1 MDKWINQI
9 KLQGSENVNN
19 IECLGY
25 RAMFSGYDDFISAQ
39 NSCEN
44 DNEKR
49 VLSLNGMWDFF
60 LEHKVNKS
68 VQELFESDYN
78 FQKINVP
85 SNWQLEG
92 YDYPIYTN
100 SRYPFDDIL
109 TENGKLCPPFI
120 PEDKNSIGI
129 YKKLFSIPGIKK
141 EEKPGEE
148 TRCIIRFLGVE
159 SAFYVGINGKI
170 IGYHCNSFSPAE
182 FDLTNYLNYDKIN
195 ELKVVVYR
203 YCANSYLED
212 QDMWRMSGIFR
223 DVDLLLIPSVSIFDF
238 ATEAEIDDHC
248 TEAVLKVNIKIKN
261 YLPYEKGPYT
271 LSVRVF
277 DHLGNRKSIEEIQGY
292 TGMENPEWPVDTWR
306 KYDDTL
312 DLKQQFIE
320 KPKKIPGNM
329 LRTVYLQIKLSEI
342 DLWCAE
348 NPLLYTIYL
357 ILENTEKKV
366 VDVVRYQYGLRRIE
380 VINNQICINHHPIKL
395 KGMNYHEFD
404 PVKGRALS
412 RERIKQDICMMKEA
426 NVNAIRCAHYPHHPY
441 FYYLCDV
448 YGMYVMDEC
457 NLETHGI
464 SYKDDV
470 LPGNDAR
477 WLYSCMDRASGML
490 HLSQNHACVIIYS
503 TSNEAGYGENIAA
516 MAAYLRIAGKGRL
529 IHERQMCSVADM
541 DSDTYPSISWLK
553 EKEKNPADK
562 PYILVEYA
570 HAMGNAMGNLLDY
583 WKIINEFDHICG
595 GFIWEWCDH
604 SLWNEKQ
611 QKYMYG
617 GDFHDFP
624 NSSNF
629 CVDGVVT
636 ADRRCTPKYLETW
649 SVYQYIQTRW
659 KADSGEILIKNSYFH
674 SGLTPYYCMIDILE
688 NGNIVSSKKIENLE
702 AEPGEEVS
710 IRLGNLMDYSGE
722 CFVNLHFYSKD
733 NFHGIKKDH
742 CVAASQHL
750 IHENRMVQVQKRDE
764 INITPFEE
772 ENNFILSNEK
782 NTKLIVDKKSGKVI
796 FWIQNGIRF
805 VDTNEC
811 ASGEKLSISRAYTD
825 NDLHSESYL
834 MKTGWR
840 DLNLA
845 GMDSKIQEVKCYRNG
860 IAVHRS
866 YGNTYVGIHEYIL
879 YSMTDE
885 GTLIKDMYIQPY
897 GTIRNLPRI
906 GHELVLDT
914 ELEKVEWYGR
924 GPGENYPD
932 RKNSTLVGYYEGNV
946 SDDEFYI
953 FPQEYGSHQ
962 DVRWIK
968 LTDGKRNQV
977 YLSSNRLIAF
987 SVRRETDQLL
997 SEKLNI
1003 SELKQKKGAVLELDY
1018 AVSGLGN
1025 ASCGTDVMEKY
1036 QVIPAPISI
1045 QVVYGSRR
1053 INFEAIDLH
1062 DVFEIDDDL
1071 QIKGRCGVNESKYVD
1086 PSDAESRIKAGF

>member
-9 KLQGSENVNN
+9 KLHSSENVNN
-19 IECLGY
+19 IACLGY
-25 RAMFSGYDDFISAQ
+25 RAMFSGYDDFTSAQ

-44 DNEKR
+44 DNDKR
-49 VLSLNGMWDFF
+49 VLSLNGTWDFY
-60 LEHKVNKS
+60 LEHRVNKS
-68 VQELFESDYN
+68 LQELFEGDYD
-78 FQKINVP
+78 FQKIKVP

-100 SRYPFDDIL
+100 SRYPFDDTL
-109 TENGKLCPPFI
+109 TENGQLCPPFI

-129 YKKLFSIPGIKK
+129 YKKLFLTPDKIK
-141 EEKPGEE
+141 GEE
-148 TRCIIRFLGVE
+148 TRCVIRFLGVE
-159 SAFYVGINGKI
+159 SAFYFGINGRI
-170 IGYHCNSFSPAE
+170 AGYHCNSFSPAE
-182 FDLTNYLNYDKIN
+182 FDITDYLSHDKVN

-223 DVDLLLIPSVSIFDF
+223 DVDLLLLPSVSIFDF
-238 ATEAEIDDHC
+238 ATEAEINENN
-248 TEAVLKVNIKIKN
+248 TEALLKLNVKIKN
-261 YLPYEKGPYT
+261 YLHHEKGPYT
-271 LSVRVF
+271 VSVKVF
-277 DHLGNRKSIEEIQGY
+277 DQLGSLSSPWEVKGY

-320 KPKKIPGNM
+320 KPRKIPGNM
-329 LRTVYLQIKLSEI
+329 LRTVYLQIKLSKI

-348 NPLLYTIYL
+348 NPSLYTIYL
-357 ILENTEKKV
+357 MLEDDEKNV
-366 VDVVRYQYGLRRIE
+366 VDVVRYQYGLRKVE
-380 VINNQICINHHPIKL
+380 VIDNQICINHRPIKL

-404 PVKGRALS
+404 PIKGRALT
-412 RERIKQDICMMKEA
+412 RERMKQDICMMKEA

-441 FYYLCDV
+441 FYHLCDL

-457 NLETHGI
+457 SLETHGI

-529 IHERQMCSVADM
+529 IHERQMSCIADM
-541 DSDTYPSISWLK
+541 DSDTYPGISWLK
-553 EKEKNPADK
+553 EKEKLSSDK

-570 HAMGNAMGNLLDY
+570 HAMGNAMGNLKDY
-583 WKIINEFDHICG
+583 WTIINESDHISG

-604 SLWNEKQ
+604 SIWDEKQ

-617 GDFHDFP
+617 GDYHDVP

-629 CVDGVVT
+629 CIDGVVT
-636 ADRRCTPKYLETW
+636 ADRRCTPKYWETW
-649 SVYQYIQTRW
+649 SVYQYIQSEW
-659 KADSGEILIKNSYFH
+659 DADSGEILIRNSYFH
-674 SGLTPYYCMIDILE
+674 SGLSPYYCIIDVVE
-688 NGNIVSSKKIENLE
+688 NGCIVSSREIENLK
-702 AEPGEEVS
+702 AEPGEE
-710 IRLGNLMDYSGE
+710 IRVKFENLTEYRGE
-722 CFVNLHFYSKD
+722 CFINLHFYLKD
-733 NFHGIKKDH
+733 DFHGIKKGH

-750 IHENRMVQVQKRDE
+750 VHEDRTVRSRKRNE
-764 INITPFEE
+764 INIIPVEE
-772 ENNFILSNEK
+772 ENYFILSDGDK
-782 NTKLIVDKKSGKVI
+782 SRLIIDKQSGEVVS
-796 FWIQNGIRF
+796 WIQNGIRL
-805 VDTNEC
+805 VDLNKRT
-811 ASGEKLSISRAYTD
+811 SGERLSITRAYTD

-840 DLNLA
+840 ALNLA
-845 GMDSKIQEVKCYRNG
+845 DMERSVKEVRCYGNS
-860 IAVHRS
+860 IAVYRKHCNAYAGIRE
-866 YGNTYVGIHEYIL
+866 YVL
-879 YSMTDE
+879 YSMTDD

-897 GTIRNLPRI
+897 GSIRNLPRI
-906 GHELVLDT
+906 GHELVLGT
-914 ELEKVEWYGR
+914 ELVKVEWYGR

-932 RKNSTLVGYYEGNV
+932 RKNSTLVGCYESSV
-946 SDDEFYI
+946 SEDEFYV

-968 LTDGKRNQV
+968 ITDENQNKV
-977 YLSSNRLIAF
+977 YLLGNRLLSF

-997 SEKLNI
+997 AETKNI
-1003 SELKQKKGAVLELDY
+1003 SELKQNKGAVLELDY

-1036 QVIPAPISI
+1036 QIIPEPIFVQI
-1045 QVVYGSRR
+1045 VYGSK
-1053 INFEAIDLH
+1053 IEGFETVDLH
-1062 DVFEIDDDL
+1062 NVFHIDDGL
-1071 QIKGRCGVNESKYVD
+1071 QIKDRRGVNESKYVD